1 MEKSFREMKLLTAA
15 EVADIVRLNHQVV
28 LRKLKTGEIA
38 AYKIGKEWRVEESAL
53 REWLDRHSNRRSEQ
67 DKVLQNFFDDED
79 KLKSIPTKR
88 SKRIYVLERLLE
100 EFDFDKTYSEKEVNQ
115 ILRQFHSDVCT
126 LRREF
131 IMNNMMVRKDGLY
144 HRCTSHYRKT
154 ISKK

>member
-1 MEKSFREMKLLTAA
+1 MEKSFKEMKFLTAA

-38 AYKIGKEWRVEESAL
+38 AYKIGKEWRVEECAL
-53 REWLDRHSNRRSEQ
+53 RDWLKSHSNRRSEQ
-67 DKVLQNFFDDED
+67 DKVLQNFFDDEG

-88 SKRIYVLERLLE
+88 SKRIYVLERLLD
-100 EFDFDKTYSEKEVNQ
+100 EFDFDRTYSEKEVNQ

-131 IMNNMMVRKDGLY
+131 IMNKMMVRKDGLY
-144 HRCTSHYRKT
+144 HRCTSHFRKT
-154 ISKK
+154 IDKK

>member
-1 MEKSFREMKLLTAA
+1 MKKTFREMKFLTAA

-53 REWLDRHSNRRSEQ
+53 REWLKSHSNRRSEQ
-67 DKVLQNFFDDED
+67 DKVLQNFFDDEG

-100 EFDFDKTYSEKEVNQ
+100 EFDFDRTYSEKEVNE
-115 ILRQFHSDVCT
+115 ILRHFHSDVCT

-131 IMNNMMVRKDGLY
+131 IMNKMMVRKDGLY
-144 HRCTSHYRKT
+144 HRCTSHFRKT
-154 ISKK
+154 IDKK